1 MSTVRAHSPSPIY
14 VRGRRRVFFSVRGI
28 WDYVRQVTAI
38 LLFIG
43 TGIVVCPA
51 CALLRRIA
59 GKSLRPSTGQH
70 LIHWLFRNW
79 LKVAAAL
86 GTVDI
91 QIDGEEKLR
100 NLRGT
105 IIAANHP
112 SELDAI
118 YLLSFIPDA
127 VCVMR
132 ASLMQ
137 RSYLGGAARL
147 AGYITNDQGPTLVRE
162 GIEKI
167 RAGENL
173 LIFPEG
179 TRTRAHALNPFKHG
193 FALIAAKTGAPIQ
206 TVLIE
211 QEGRYL
217 SKQFPIFSP
226 ARLPVKVRI
235 TLGEVFTRREG
246 ENAPALAGRMEDYFR
261 SNLEYT
267 GESILR
273 RKKDASH

>member
-14 VRGRRRVFFSVRGI
+14 VRGRHRVFFSVRGI

-38 LLFIG
+38 FLFIV
-43 TGIVVCPA
+43 TGLVVCPA
-51 CALLRRIA
+51 CILLRKAA
-59 GKSLRPSTGQH
+59 GKSLRPASGQH

-79 LKVAAAL
+79 LKVSTAL
-86 GTVDI
+86 GAFDI
-91 QIDGEEKLR
+91 QIDDAEKLS

-105 IIAANHP
+105 IIAPNHP

-118 YLLSFIPDA
+118 YLLSFIPNA

-137 RSYLGGAARL
+137 RSYLGGAARM

-179 TRTRAHALNPFKHG
+179 TRTRAQAVNPFKHG
-193 FALIAAKTGAPIQ
+193 FALIATKTGAPIQ

-217 SKQFPIFSP
+217 SKEFPLFSP
-226 ARLPVKVRI
+226 ARCQ
-235 TLGEVFTRREG
+235 
-246 ENAPALAGRMEDYFR
+246 
-261 SNLEYT
+261 
-267 GESILR
+267 
-273 RKKDASH
+273 

>member
-14 VRGRRRVFFSVRGI
+14 VRGRHRVFFSVRGI

-38 LLFIG
+38 FLFVA
-43 TGIVVCPA
+43 TGIVVCTA
-51 CALLRRIA
+51 CILLRKITGDA
-59 GKSLRPSTGQH
+59 IKPSTGQH

-79 LKVAAAL
+79 LNVSTAL
-86 GTVDI
+86 GAFDI
-91 QIDGEEKLR
+91 RIDDAEKLR

-127 VCVMR
+127 ICVMR
-132 ASLMQ
+132 ASLMK
-137 RSYLGGAARL
+137 RSYLGGAARM

-162 GIEKI
+162 GIERI
-167 RAGENL
+167 RDEENL

-179 TRTRAHALNPFKHG
+179 TRTRAQAVNPFKHG
-193 FALIAAKTGAPIQ
+193 FALIATKTGAPIQ
-206 TVLIE
+206 TILIE

-217 SKQFPIFSP
+217 SKEFPLFSP
-226 ARLPVKVRI
+226 ARLPITVRI
-235 TLGEVFTRREG
+235 TLGEVFTPQEG
-246 ENAPALAGRMEDYFR
+246 ESAPALAGRLEEYFR

-273 RKKDASH
+273 RKKDDSH

>member
-14 VRGRRRVFFSVRGI
+14 VRGRHRVFFSVRGI

-38 LLFIG
+38 FLFMA

-51 CALLRRIA
+51 CILLRKVA
-59 GKSLRPSTGQH
+59 GKSIRPSTGQH

-79 LKVAAAL
+79 LKVSTAL
-86 GTVDI
+86 GAFNV
-91 QIDGEEKLR
+91 QIDDEEKLR

-105 IIAANHP
+105 IIAPNHP

-118 YLLSFIPDA
+118 YLLSFIPNA
-127 VCVMR
+127 ICVMR

-147 AGYITNDQGPTLVRE
+147 AGYITNDQGPTLVRD

-167 RAGENL
+167 REGENL

-179 TRTRAHALNPFKHG
+179 TRTRAQAVNPFKHG
-193 FALIAAKTGAPIQ
+193 FALIATKTGAPIQ
-206 TVLIE
+206 TILIE

-217 SKQFPIFSP
+217 SKEFPLFSP
-226 ARLPVKVRI
+226 ARLPITVRI
-235 TLGEVFTRREG
+235 TLGEVFTPQEG
-246 ENAPALAGRMEDYFR
+246 ENAPALAGRMEEYFR

-273 RKKDASH
+273 RKKDDSR

>member
-28 WDYVRQVTAI
+28 WDYLRQVTAI
-38 LLFIG
+38 FLFIA

-51 CALLRRIA
+51 CIILRKVA
-59 GKSLRPSTGQH
+59 GNSIPPSTGQH

-79 LKVAAAL
+79 LKVSAAL
-86 GTVDI
+86 GTVDV
-91 QIDGEEKLR
+91 QIDDEEKLR

-105 IIAANHP
+105 IIAPNHP
-112 SELDAI
+112 SELDAV
-118 YLLSFIPDA
+118 YLLSFIPNA
-127 VCVMR
+127 ICVMR
-132 ASLMQ
+132 ASLMK
-137 RSYLGGAARL
+137 RSYLGGAARM

-179 TRTRAHALNPFKHG
+179 TRTRALAVNPFKHG
-193 FALIAAKTGAPIQ
+193 FALIATKTGAPIQ

-217 SKQFPIFSP
+217 SKQFPLFSP
-226 ARLPVKVRI
+226 ARMPLKVRI
-235 TLGEVFTRREG
+235 TLGEVFTPQEG
-246 ENAPALAGRMEDYFR
+246 ESAPALAARLEAYFR
-261 SNLEYT
+261 ANLEYT

-273 RKKDASH
+273 RKKEEAH

>member
-43 TGIVVCPA
+43 SGIVVCPA
-51 CALLRRIA
+51 CILLCKLA
-59 GKSLRPSTGQH
+59 GNSIRPSMGQH

-79 LKVAAAL
+79 LKISTAL
-86 GTVDI
+86 GAFDI
-91 QIDGEEKLR
+91 QIDDVEKLR
-100 NLRGT
+100 SLRGT
-105 IIAANHP
+105 IIAPNHP

-127 VCVMR
+127 ICVMR
-132 ASLMQ
+132 ASLMK
-137 RSYLGGAARL
+137 RSYLGGAARM

-167 RAGENL
+167 RGGENL

-179 TRTRAHALNPFKHG
+179 TRTRAQAVNPFKHG
-193 FALIAAKTGAPIQ
+193 FALIATKTGAPIQ

-217 SKQFPIFSP
+217 SKEFPLFSP
-226 ARLPVKVRI
+226 ARLPITVRI
-235 TLGEVFTRREG
+235 TLGEVFTPQEG
-246 ENAPALAGRMEDYFR
+246 ETAPALAQRMEDYFR

-273 RKKDASH
+273 RKKDVSL